1 MGINN
6 TKFKTYSPIGNLSMN
21 HNIDSH
27 ITNIP
32 EDILDYIMSFIFNK
46 KISHLLTTDYIKC
59 RNIQL
64 TYLYLVFKD
73 DTVSSLLKDLLDI
86 FKLIK
91 KYPQYQH
98 DYDYHI
104 HYQINHDKTKNDVS
118 GINTKHRF
126 GVSNGSEYSISPNL
140 SFVYYR
146 DKSSKC
152 GIISKSEFQLMFNN
166 YYLIEQEKRNSKT
179 PENSNPILIDI
190 LFSGCYLPCAYSTH
204 LKFEDYMDNDI
215 RKIIKLFPDCL
226 HSDFGQLRCR
236 TYVTPIAAAC
246 FNENVPLITIK
257 SLIKEA
263 MKLGNKNSFYN
274 LPRLKIKVNGEW
286 VPILEDLRENES
298 HGQSHRCHNI
308 EKIFNKYP

>member
-1 MGINN
+1 MGANN
-6 TKFKTYSPIGNLSMN
+6 TKFKTYSPTGNLSMN

-32 EDILDYIMSFIFNK
+32 KDTLDYIMSFIFNK

-64 TYLYLVFKD
+64 TYLYLIFKD
-73 DTVSSLLKDLLDI
+73 DTLSSLLKDLRDI

-91 KYPQYQH
+91 KYPQYQQ

-104 HYQINHDKTKNDVS
+104 HYKINHNRVDNVS
-118 GINTKHRF
+118 K
-126 GVSNGSEYSISPNL
+126 SIL
-140 SFVYYR
+140 R
-146 DKSSKC
+146 C
-152 GIISKSEFQLMFNN
+152 GIISKSEFQRMFNN
-166 YYLIEQEKRNSKT
+166 YYLIEQAERNSKT

-215 RKIIKLFPDCL
+215 HKIIKLFPDCL

-246 FNENVPLITIK
+246 FNVNVPLITVK
-257 SLIKEA
+257 SLIKDA
-263 MKLGNKNSFYN
+263 MKLGNKKSCYN
-274 LPRLKIKVNGEW
+274 LNIKVNGEW
-286 VPILEDLRENES
+286 VSILEDLRENES
-298 HGQSHRCHNI
+298 TGQSHRCHYI

>member
-1 MGINN
+1 MGINS
-6 TKFKTYSPIGNLSMN
+6 TKFKTYSPTGNLSMN
-21 HNIDSH
+21 YNIDSH
-27 ITNIP
+27 ITNVP
-32 EDILDYIMSFIFNK
+32 KDTLDYIMSFIFNK

-73 DTVSSLLKDLLDI
+73 DTLSSLLEDLGDI

-91 KYPQYQH
+91 KYPQYQQ

-104 HYQINHDKTKNDVS
+104 HHKINHDKTKNDVS
-118 GINTKHRF
+118 EINTKHRL
-126 GVSNGSEYSISPNL
+126 GVSNG
-140 SFVYYR
+140 
-146 DKSSKC
+146 
-152 GIISKSEFQLMFNN
+152 FNN
-166 YYLIEQEKRNSKT
+166 YYLIEQAERNSKT

-204 LKFEDYMDNDI
+204 LKFEDYMDKDI

-246 FNENVPLITIK
+246 FNVNVPLITIK
-257 SLIKEA
+257 SLIKDA
-263 MKLGNKNSFYN
+263 MKLGNKKSCYN
-274 LPRLKIKVNGEW
+274 LNIKLNGEW
-286 VPILEDLRENES
+286 VSILEDLRENES
-298 HGQSHRCHNI
+298 SGQSHRCHNI
-308 EKIFNKYP
+308 EKIFNKYF

>member
-1 MGINN
+1 MEANS
-6 TKFKTYSPIGNLSMN
+6 TKYKTCSQTCNLSMN
-21 HNIDSH
+21 RNINPH

-32 EDILDYIMSFIFNK
+32 KDTLDNIMSFIFNK
-46 KISHLLTTDYIKC
+46 NISHLLTTDYIKC

-64 TYLYLVFKD
+64 TYLYLAFKD
-73 DTVSSLLKDLLDI
+73 DTVFSLLKDIRDI

-91 KYPQYQH
+91 KYPQYQQ

-104 HYQINHDKTKNDVS
+104 HYKINHNLVNSVS
-118 GINTKHRF
+118 GIN
-126 GVSNGSEYSISPNL
+126 ISPNF
-140 SFVYYR
+140 SFGYYR
-146 DKSSKC
+146 DKTSKC

-246 FNENVPLITIK
+246 FNVNVPLITIK
-257 SLIKEA
+257 SLIKET
-263 MKLGNKNSFYN
+263 MKLGNKISCYN
-274 LPRLKIKVNGEW
+274 LNIKVNGEW
-286 VPILEDLRENES
+286 VPILEDLQENES